1 MEGLSTEHIS
11 KHFSHIR
18 SHLRSHRPR
27 SKRYGKVS
35 TVIGTIIECTGLEAC
50 VGEIFGI
57 HTITGKI
64 VEAEVVGL
72 QEERTLLMPYDRVE
86 GMKSGCLVE
95 SFGQALT
102 VPVGEEMLGR
112 VVDANASPID
122 NLGPLQT
129 SGHQEVQ
136 NSPPA
141 PLERNRIDDI
151 MFTGIRALDSLNT
164 IGTGQRL
171 GLFAGSGVGKSV
183 LLGMIAKH
191 SAADVNVIALIGERG
206 REVQEFIEDTLG
218 DDGMKRSVVVAVTS
232 DMAAMSRIKGAFTAT
247 AIAEYF
253 RDQGKDVLLMMDS
266 ITRVA
271 MALREV
277 GLATGEPP
285 ATRGYPPSVFAKL
298 PRLLERTGTNDK
310 GTITALY
317 TVLVEGDDFNEPVSD
332 TVRGILDGHIDLS
345 RELASRNHYPAI
357 DVLSSVSRVMDDI
370 VNEDHIEAAGEL
382 KKMLA
387 NYRESEDLINI
398 GAYEEG
404 SNPAVDRAIEHIDDI
419 NDFLQ
424 QGITEKSNFSQTLQK
439 LKRVVK

>member
-1 MEGLSTEHIS
+1 MKKVDLSGLSEELDDTKLSSNYGHIT
-11 KHFSHIR
+11 R
-18 SHLRSHRPR
+18 GVGL
-27 SKRYGKVS
+27 
-35 TVIGTIIECTGLEAC
+35 IIESKGPE
-50 VGEIFGI
+50 VSIGELCHI
-57 HTITGKI
+57 KNNERS
-64 VEAEVVGL
+64 VKAEVVGFDDN
-72 QEERTLLMPYDRVE
+72 RVLLMPIGKMEGINPGARVIATGE
-86 GMKSGCLVE
+86 KLKIK
-95 SFGQALT
+95 
-102 VPVGEEMLGR
+102 VGENMLGQILNGIGKPILDKDKQLSGLTER
-112 VVDANASPID
+112 PVDRKPPNPLLRKRIKDPLSLGIKSID
-122 NLGPLQT
+122 GLLTCGK
-129 SGHQEVQ
+129 
-136 NSPPA
+136 
-141 PLERNRIDDI
+141 
-151 MFTGIRALDSLNT
+151 
-164 IGTGQRL
+164 GQRV
-171 GLFAGSGVGKSV
+171 GIFAGSGVGKST
-183 LLGMIAKH
+183 LLGM
-191 SAADVNVIALIGERG
+191 AARNTEADINVIGLVGERG
-206 REVQEFIEDTLG
+206 REVREFIERDLG
-218 DDGMKRSVVVAVTS
+218 EKGLENSIVVVATS
-232 DMAAMSRIKGAFTAT
+232 DKPALVRFKAAQITT

-253 RDQGKDVLLMMDS
+253 RDKGQDVLLMMDS

-317 TVLVEGDDFNEPVSD
+317 AVLVEGDDFNEPISD

>member
-1 MEGLSTEHIS
+1 MKKVDLSGLSEELDDTKLSSNYGHIT
-11 KHFSHIR
+11 R
-18 SHLRSHRPR
+18 VVGL
-27 SKRYGKVS
+27 
-35 TVIGTIIECTGLEAC
+35 IIESKGPE
-50 VGEIFGI
+50 VSIGELCYI
-57 HTITGKI
+57 KNNERS
-64 VEAEVVGL
+64 VKAEVVGFDDN
-72 QEERTLLMPYDRVE
+72 RVLLMPIGKMEGINPGARVIATGE
-86 GMKSGCLVE
+86 KLKIK
-95 SFGQALT
+95 
-102 VPVGEEMLGR
+102 VGENMLGQILNGIGKPILDKDKQLSGLTER
-112 VVDANASPID
+112 PVDRKPPNPLLRKRIKDPLSLGIKSID
-122 NLGPLQT
+122 GLLTCGK
-129 SGHQEVQ
+129 
-136 NSPPA
+136 
-141 PLERNRIDDI
+141 
-151 MFTGIRALDSLNT
+151 
-164 IGTGQRL
+164 GQRV
-171 GLFAGSGVGKSV
+171 GIFAGSGVGKST
-183 LLGMIAKH
+183 LLGM
-191 SAADVNVIALIGERG
+191 AARNTEADINVIGLVGERG
-206 REVQEFIEDTLG
+206 REVREFIERDLG
-218 DDGMKRSVVVAVTS
+218 EKGLENSIVVVATS
-232 DMAAMSRIKGAFTAT
+232 DKPALVRFKAAQITT

-253 RDQGKDVLLMMDS
+253 RDKGQDVLLMMDS
-266 ITRVA
+266 VTRVA

-285 ATRGYPPSVFAKL
+285 ATRGYPPSVFAQL
-298 PRLLERTGTNDK
+298 PKLLERTGAGAK

-345 RELASRNHYPAI
+345 RDLASRNHYPAI

-370 VNEDHIEAAGEL
+370 VSEDHIEAAGEL

>member
-1 MEGLSTEHIS
+1 MKKVDLSGLSEELEDTKLTSNYGHIT
-11 KHFSHIR
+11 R
-18 SHLRSHRPR
+18 VVGL
-27 SKRYGKVS
+27 
-35 TVIGTIIECTGLEAC
+35 IIESKGPE
-50 VGEIFGI
+50 VSIGELCYI
-57 HTITGKI
+57 KNNNKS
-64 VEAEVVGL
+64 VKAEVVGFDDNHV
-72 QEERTLLMPYDRVE
+72 LLMPIGKMEGINPGARVVATGE
-86 GMKSGCLVE
+86 KLKIK
-95 SFGQALT
+95 
-102 VPVGEEMLGR
+102 VGEKMLGQILNGIGKPILDKDKQFSGLTER
-112 VVDANASPID
+112 PVDRKPPNPLLRQRIKEPLSLGIKSID
-122 NLGPLQT
+122 GLLTCGK
-129 SGHQEVQ
+129 
-136 NSPPA
+136 
-141 PLERNRIDDI
+141 
-151 MFTGIRALDSLNT
+151 
-164 IGTGQRL
+164 GQRV
-171 GLFAGSGVGKSV
+171 GIFAGSGVGKST
-183 LLGMIAKH
+183 LLGM
-191 SAADVNVIALIGERG
+191 AARNTEADINVIGLVGERG
-206 REVQEFIEDTLG
+206 REVREFIERDLG
-218 DDGMKRSVVVAVTS
+218 EKGLENSIVVVATS
-232 DMAAMSRIKGAFTAT
+232 DKPALVRFKAAQITT

-253 RDQGKDVLLMMDS
+253 RDEGQDVLLMMDS

-370 VNEDHIEAAGEL
+370 VDEDHIQAAGEM

-404 SNPAVDRAIEHIDDI
+404 SNPAVDRAIDHIDGI
-419 NDFLQ
+419 NNFLQ
-424 QGITEKSNFSQTLQK
+424 QGITEKSNFSQTIQK
-439 LKRVVK
+439 LKNAVK

>member
-1 MEGLSTEHIS
+1 MKKVDLSGLSEKLDDTKLTRNYGHIT
-11 KHFSHIR
+11 R
-18 SHLRSHRPR
+18 VVGL
-27 SKRYGKVS
+27 
-35 TVIGTIIECTGLEAC
+35 IIESKGPE
-50 VGEIFGI
+50 VSIGELCYI
-57 HTITGKI
+57 KNNDKS
-64 VEAEVVGL
+64 VKAEVVGFDDN
-72 QEERTLLMPYDRVE
+72 RVLLMPIGKMEGINPGARVIATGE
-86 GMKSGCLVE
+86 KLKIK
-95 SFGQALT
+95 
-102 VPVGEEMLGR
+102 VGENMLGQILNGIGKPILDKDKKLSGLSER
-112 VVDANASPID
+112 PVDRKPPNPLLRKRITEPLSLGIKSID
-122 NLGPLQT
+122 GLLTCGK
-129 SGHQEVQ
+129 
-136 NSPPA
+136 
-141 PLERNRIDDI
+141 
-151 MFTGIRALDSLNT
+151 
-164 IGTGQRL
+164 GQRV
-171 GLFAGSGVGKSV
+171 GIFAGSGVGKST
-183 LLGMIAKH
+183 LLGM
-191 SAADVNVIALIGERG
+191 AARNTEADINVIGLVGERG
-206 REVQEFIEDTLG
+206 REVREFIERDLG
-218 DDGMKRSVVVAVTS
+218 EKGLENSIVVVATS
-232 DMAAMSRIKGAFTAT
+232 DKPALVRFKAAQITT

-253 RDQGKDVLLMMDS
+253 RDKGQDVLLMMDS

-370 VNEDHIEAAGEL
+370 VNEGHIEAAGEL

-404 SNPAVDRAIEHIDDI
+404 SNPAVDRAIAHIDGI

-424 QGITEKSNFSQTLQK
+424 QGITEKSNFAQTVQQ
-439 LKRVVK
+439 LKKVVK

>member
-1 MEGLSTEHIS
+1 MFNDFNLEKIEKTIENTKVNREFGYITRVVGL
-11 KHFSHIR
+11 
-18 SHLRSHRPR
+18 
-27 SKRYGKVS
+27 
-35 TVIGTIIECTGLEAC
+35 IIESIGPE
-50 VGEIFGI
+50 VSIGELCYIKSSEGDI
-57 HTITGKI
+57 
-64 VEAEVVGL
+64 EAEVVGFNDNKV
-72 QEERTLLMPYDRVE
+72 LLMPIGV
-86 GMKSGCLVE
+86 MKGITPGAKVIASGSELKIEIGNELLGEVLN
-95 SFGQALT
+95 GLGKPLT
-102 VPVGEEMLGR
+102 SEKEELDYANLKEVSVSKEPPDPLKRSRIKEPLSLGLK
-112 VVDANASPID
+112 SID
-122 NLGPLQT
+122 GLLTCGK
-129 SGHQEVQ
+129 
-136 NSPPA
+136 
-141 PLERNRIDDI
+141 
-151 MFTGIRALDSLNT
+151 
-164 IGTGQRL
+164 GQRV
-171 GLFAGSGVGKSV
+171 GIFAGSGVGKST
-183 LLGMIAKH
+183 LLGM
-191 SAADVNVIALIGERG
+191 AARNTEADINVIGLVGERG
-206 REVQEFIEDTLG
+206 REVREFIERDLG
-218 DDGMKRSVVVAVTS
+218 EKGLENSIVVVATS
-232 DMAAMSRIKGAFTAT
+232 DKPALVRFKAAQITT

-253 RDQGKDVLLMMDS
+253 RDKGQDVLLMMDS

-317 TVLVEGDDFNEPVSD
+317 AVLVEGDDFNEPISD
-332 TVRGILDGHIDLS
+332 TVRGILDGHITLS
-345 RELASRNHYPAI
+345 RSLASKNHFPAV
-357 DVLSSVSRVMDDI
+357 DVLESVSRVMKDV

>member
-1 MEGLSTEHIS
+1 MKKVDLSGLSEELDDTKLSSNYGHIT
-11 KHFSHIR
+11 R
-18 SHLRSHRPR
+18 VVGL
-27 SKRYGKVS
+27 
-35 TVIGTIIECTGLEAC
+35 IIESKGPE
-50 VGEIFGI
+50 VSIGELCYI
-57 HTITGKI
+57 KNNERS
-64 VEAEVVGL
+64 VKAEVVGFDDN
-72 QEERTLLMPYDRVE
+72 RVLLMPIGKMEGINPGARVIATGE
-86 GMKSGCLVE
+86 KLKIK
-95 SFGQALT
+95 
-102 VPVGEEMLGR
+102 VGENMLGQILNGIGKPILDKDKQLSGLTER
-112 VVDANASPID
+112 PVDRKPPNPLLRKRIKDPLSLGIKSID
-122 NLGPLQT
+122 GLLTCGK
-129 SGHQEVQ
+129 
-136 NSPPA
+136 
-141 PLERNRIDDI
+141 
-151 MFTGIRALDSLNT
+151 
-164 IGTGQRL
+164 GQRV
-171 GLFAGSGVGKSV
+171 GIFAGSGVGKST
-183 LLGMIAKH
+183 LLGM
-191 SAADVNVIALIGERG
+191 AARNTEADINVIGLVGERG
-206 REVQEFIEDTLG
+206 REVREFIERDLG
-218 DDGMKRSVVVAVTS
+218 EKGLENSIVVVATS
-232 DMAAMSRIKGAFTAT
+232 DKPALVRFKAAQITT

-253 RDQGKDVLLMMDS
+253 RDKGQDVLLMMDS

-370 VNEDHIEAAGEL
+370 VSEDHIEAAGEL

>member
-1 MEGLSTEHIS
+1 MKKVDLSGLSEELDDTKLSSNYGHIT
-11 KHFSHIR
+11 R
-18 SHLRSHRPR
+18 VVGL
-27 SKRYGKVS
+27 
-35 TVIGTIIECTGLEAC
+35 IIESKGPE
-50 VGEIFGI
+50 VSIGELCHI
-57 HTITGKI
+57 KNNERS
-64 VEAEVVGL
+64 VKAEVVGFDDN
-72 QEERTLLMPYDRVE
+72 RVLLMPIGKMEGINPGARVIATGE
-86 GMKSGCLVE
+86 KLKIK
-95 SFGQALT
+95 
-102 VPVGEEMLGR
+102 VGENMLGQILNGIGKPILDKDKQLSGLTER
-112 VVDANASPID
+112 PVDRKPPNPLLRKRIKEPLTLGIKSID
-122 NLGPLQT
+122 GLLTCGK
-129 SGHQEVQ
+129 
-136 NSPPA
+136 
-141 PLERNRIDDI
+141 
-151 MFTGIRALDSLNT
+151 
-164 IGTGQRL
+164 GQRV
-171 GLFAGSGVGKSV
+171 GIFAGSGVGKST
-183 LLGMIAKH
+183 LLGM
-191 SAADVNVIALIGERG
+191 AARNTDADINVIGLVGERG
-206 REVQEFIEDTLG
+206 REVREFIERDLG
-218 DDGMKRSVVVAVTS
+218 EKGLENSIVVVATS
-232 DMAAMSRIKGAFTAT
+232 DKPALVRFKAAQITT

-253 RDQGKDVLLMMDS
+253 RDKGQDVLLMMDS

>member
-1 MEGLSTEHIS
+1 MKKVNLSGLSEELDNAKLTSNYGHIT
-11 KHFSHIR
+11 R
-18 SHLRSHRPR
+18 VVGL
-27 SKRYGKVS
+27 
-35 TVIGTIIECTGLEAC
+35 IIESKGPE
-50 VGEIFGI
+50 VSIGELCYI
-57 HTITGKI
+57 KNNEKS
-64 VEAEVVGL
+64 VKAEVVGFDDNHV
-72 QEERTLLMPYDRVE
+72 LLMPIGKMEGINPGARVIATGE
-86 GMKSGCLVE
+86 KLKIK
-95 SFGQALT
+95 
-102 VPVGEEMLGR
+102 VGENMLGQILNGIGKPILDKDKQLSGLTER
-112 VVDANASPID
+112 PVDRKPPNPLLRKRIKEPLTLGIKSID
-122 NLGPLQT
+122 GLLTCGK
-129 SGHQEVQ
+129 
-136 NSPPA
+136 
-141 PLERNRIDDI
+141 
-151 MFTGIRALDSLNT
+151 
-164 IGTGQRL
+164 GQRV
-171 GLFAGSGVGKSV
+171 GIFAGSGVGKRT
-183 LLGMIAKH
+183 LLGMGARNTE
-191 SAADVNVIALIGERG
+191 ADINVIGLVGERG
-206 REVQEFIEDTLG
+206 REVREFIERDLG
-218 DDGMKRSVVVAVTS
+218 EKGLENSIVVVATS
-232 DMAAMSRIKGAFTAT
+232 DKPALVRFKAAQITT

-253 RDQGKDVLLMMDS
+253 RDKGQDVLLMMDS

-370 VNEDHIEAAGEL
+370 VSEDHIEAAGEL

-404 SNPAVDRAIEHIDDI
+404 SNPAVDRAIAHIDDI

-424 QGITEKSNFSQTLQK
+424 QGITEKSNFAQTLQK
-439 LKRVVK
+439 LKQVVK